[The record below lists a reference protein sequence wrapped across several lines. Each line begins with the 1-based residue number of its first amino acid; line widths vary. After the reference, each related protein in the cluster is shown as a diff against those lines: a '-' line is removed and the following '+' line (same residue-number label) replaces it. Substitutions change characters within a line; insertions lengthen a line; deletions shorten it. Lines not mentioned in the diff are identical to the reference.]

1 MQEYKPEISG
11 RELNLYMARYFLEV
25 AYHGAGYSGF
35 QVQENANSV
44 QAEVEKAFA
53 VFFRETIQM
62 TGSSR
67 TDTGV
72 HAFQNFFHFD
82 FSGPISATALYHIN
96 AILPDDIA
104 VRNLY
109 LVHPE
114 DHCRF
119 DASSREYHYYIH
131 QKKDPFLRGRSYY
144 YPYALDMEKLQAAAK
159 IVKGYIDFTTF
170 SKRNTQAKTPL
181 CTVSK
186 SVWLQ
191 NESGYVYQVKAN
203 RFLRGMVRG
212 LVGTMLQVGRGKTTM
227 DEFISIVE
235 SKDCTEADF
244 SVAAHGLFL
253 VSINYPEN
261 ILVSRLE

>member
-1 MQEYKPEISG
+1 MS
-11 RELNLYMARYFLEV
+11 RYFLEV

-44 QAEVEKAFA
+44 QAEVEKAFT
-53 VFFRETIQM
+53 VFFREKIQM

-72 HAFQNFFHFD
+72 HALQNFFHFD
-82 FSGPISATALYHIN
+82 FSGPVSATALYHIN

-104 VRNLY
+104 VKNLY

-119 DASSREYHYYIH
+119 DAGSREYHYYIH
-131 QKKDPFLRGRSYY
+131 QKKDPFLRGRAYY
-144 YPYALDMEKLQAAAK
+144 YPYALDIERLQTVAK
-159 IVKGYIDFTTF
+159 IVTEHIDFTTF
-170 SKRNTQAKTPL
+170 SKRNTQTKTPL
-181 CTVSK
+181 CTIAK

-191 NESGYVYQVKAN
+191 NDGGYIYQVKAN

-212 LVGTMLQVGRGKTTM
+212 LVGTMLQVGRGKTSV
-227 DEFISIVE
+227 DEFISILQNGDS
-235 SKDCTEADF
+235 SKADF
-244 SVAAHGLFL
+244 SVAAHGLYL
-253 VSINYPEN
+253 VAVNYPEE
-261 ILVSRLE
+261 ILAARLE